1 MCSRHAGEVSLDTEL
16 LSVDPRVTLRA
27 VEGKHDFLDATRV
40 MLTGIG
46 SAWRPLAAGSL
57 VFSRS
62 SGGLDDSQCHLY
74 QG

>member
-46 SAWRPLAAGSL
+46 SAWRPPAAASL
-57 VFSRS
+57 VFSRKQGR
-62 SGGLDDSQCHLY
+62 SG
-74 QG
+74 